1 MAGLTPMMQQ
11 YMAVKEQCPDCILFF
26 RLGDF
31 YEMFN
36 DDARLAS
43 EELDLVLTTRDRGKD
58 ADEQTPMCG
67 VPYHS
72 CEAYIARL
80 IQKGYKVAICEQT
93 QDPATAKGLVDRD
106 IVRIITPGTAI
117 DSGML
122 PDSKNNYISSA
133 YADSCGAAMC
143 FADISTGEMQLLY
156 IDGSDW
162 SSQLQNELF
171 GVAPV
176 ECVLGGEAARSEEL
190 IAFLKTRLTCRC
202 ETALNR
208 LFEPL
213 TAREQLEKHFGERAV
228 WNILIAI
235 SVIISLVFSIGIFVI
250 GPTAVINWMTAF
262 TENEI
267 VLNLTEGL
275 LRIAI
280 FVIYVL
286 LISKMKDIHRVFQYH
301 GAEHKCIH
309 CFESGRELTP
319 ENCQEFYT
327 LHPRCG
333 TSFLVF
339 VLVISLIVFSF
350 LGWPNLALRIVSRL
364 LLIPFIAGI
373 SYEVLKWA
381 GKSDNWFIKIISIPG
396 LYLQKLT
403 TAPPDNEQLEV
414 AIAAVKAVMDE
425 DAPLYEGIAGK
436 DGKFIKTAEE
446 FYEEAGV

>member
-1 MAGLTPMMQQ
+1 M
-11 YMAVKEQCPDCILFF
+11 
-26 RLGDF
+26 
-31 YEMFN
+31 
-36 DDARLAS
+36 
-43 EELDLVLTTRDRGKD
+43 DLSKIFVKD
-58 ADEQTPMCG
+58 ANPTKMGGQAVMEGIMMKGDKKTAVAVRLPSGDIHIKTEENPKKRTWAKIPIVRG
-67 VPYHS
+67 VIVFVNS
-72 CEAYIARL
+72 L
-80 IQKGYKVAICEQT
+80 IQGTKTLMYSADVLEKYEEKLGEGALAEKGK
-93 QDPATAKGLVDRD
+93 
-106 IVRIITPGTAI
+106 
-117 DSGML
+117 
-122 PDSKNNYISSA
+122 
-133 YADSCGAAMC
+133 
-143 FADISTGEMQLLY
+143 F
-156 IDGSDW
+156 
-162 SSQLQNELF
+162 
-171 GVAPV
+171 
-176 ECVLGGEAARSEEL
+176 
-190 IAFLKTRLTCRC
+190 
-202 ETALNR
+202 ETW
-208 LFEPL
+208 
-213 TAREQLEKHFGERAV
+213 LEKHFGERAV

-280 FVIYVL
+280 FVIYFL

>member
-1 MAGLTPMMQQ
+1 MKPSNIGGQAVMEGIMMKGDKKT
-11 YMAVKEQCPDCILFF
+11 AVAV
-26 RLGDF
+26 RLPSGDIHIKT
-31 YEMFN
+31 
-36 DDARLAS
+36 
-43 EELDLVLTTRDRGKD
+43 EENPKKRTWAKIPIVRG
-58 ADEQTPMCG
+58 
-67 VPYHS
+67 VIVFVNS
-72 CEAYIARL
+72 L
-80 IQKGYKVAICEQT
+80 IQGTKTLMYSADVLEKYEEKLGEGALAEKGK
-93 QDPATAKGLVDRD
+93 
-106 IVRIITPGTAI
+106 
-117 DSGML
+117 
-122 PDSKNNYISSA
+122 
-133 YADSCGAAMC
+133 
-143 FADISTGEMQLLY
+143 F
-156 IDGSDW
+156 
-162 SSQLQNELF
+162 
-171 GVAPV
+171 
-176 ECVLGGEAARSEEL
+176 
-190 IAFLKTRLTCRC
+190 
-202 ETALNR
+202 ETW
-208 LFEPL
+208 
-213 TAREQLEKHFGERAV
+213 LEKHFGERAV

>member
-1 MAGLTPMMQQ
+1 M
-11 YMAVKEQCPDCILFF
+11 
-26 RLGDF
+26 
-31 YEMFN
+31 
-36 DDARLAS
+36 
-43 EELDLVLTTRDRGKD
+43 DLSKIFVKD
-58 ADEQTPMCG
+58 ANPTKMGGQAVMEGIMMKGDKKTAVAVRLPRGDIHIKTEENPKKRTWAKIPIVRG
-67 VPYHS
+67 VIVFVNS
-72 CEAYIARL
+72 L
-80 IQKGYKVAICEQT
+80 IQGTKTLMYSADVLEKYEEKLGEGALAEKGK
-93 QDPATAKGLVDRD
+93 
-106 IVRIITPGTAI
+106 
-117 DSGML
+117 
-122 PDSKNNYISSA
+122 
-133 YADSCGAAMC
+133 
-143 FADISTGEMQLLY
+143 F
-156 IDGSDW
+156 
-162 SSQLQNELF
+162 
-171 GVAPV
+171 
-176 ECVLGGEAARSEEL
+176 
-190 IAFLKTRLTCRC
+190 
-202 ETALNR
+202 ETW
-208 LFEPL
+208 
-213 TAREQLEKHFGERAV
+213 LEKHFGERAV

>member
-1 MAGLTPMMQQ
+1 M
-11 YMAVKEQCPDCILFF
+11 
-26 RLGDF
+26 
-31 YEMFN
+31 
-36 DDARLAS
+36 
-43 EELDLVLTTRDRGKD
+43 DLSKIFVKD
-58 ADEQTPMCG
+58 ANPTKMGGQAVMEGIMMKGDKKTAVAVRLPSGDIHIKTEENPKKRTWAKIPIVRG
-67 VPYHS
+67 VIVFVNS
-72 CEAYIARL
+72 L
-80 IQKGYKVAICEQT
+80 IQGTKTLMYSADVLEKYEEKLGEGALAEKGK
-93 QDPATAKGLVDRD
+93 
-106 IVRIITPGTAI
+106 
-117 DSGML
+117 
-122 PDSKNNYISSA
+122 
-133 YADSCGAAMC
+133 
-143 FADISTGEMQLLY
+143 F
-156 IDGSDW
+156 
-162 SSQLQNELF
+162 
-171 GVAPV
+171 
-176 ECVLGGEAARSEEL
+176 
-190 IAFLKTRLTCRC
+190 
-202 ETALNR
+202 ETW
-208 LFEPL
+208 
-213 TAREQLEKHFGERAV
+213 LEKHFGERAV

-425 DAPLYEGIAGK
+425 DAPVYEGIAGK

>member
-1 MAGLTPMMQQ
+1 M
-11 YMAVKEQCPDCILFF
+11 
-26 RLGDF
+26 
-31 YEMFN
+31 
-36 DDARLAS
+36 
-43 EELDLVLTTRDRGKD
+43 DLSRIFVKD
-58 ADEQTPMCG
+58 ANPTKMGGQAVMEGIMMKGDKKTAVAVRLPSGDIHIKTEANPKKRTWAKIPIVRG
-67 VPYHS
+67 VIVFVNS
-72 CEAYIARL
+72 L
-80 IQKGYKVAICEQT
+80 IQGTRTLMYSADVLEKYEEKLGEGALEEKG
-93 QDPATAKGLVDRD
+93 R
-106 IVRIITPGTAI
+106 
-117 DSGML
+117 
-122 PDSKNNYISSA
+122 
-133 YADSCGAAMC
+133 
-143 FADISTGEMQLLY
+143 F
-156 IDGSDW
+156 
-162 SSQLQNELF
+162 
-171 GVAPV
+171 
-176 ECVLGGEAARSEEL
+176 
-190 IAFLKTRLTCRC
+190 
-202 ETALNR
+202 ETW
-208 LFEPL
+208 
-213 TAREQLEKHFGERAV
+213 LEKHFGERAV
-228 WNILIAI
+228 WNILIAV

-309 CFESGRELTP
+309 CFENGRELTP

-350 LGWPNLALRIVSRL
+350 LGWPNLAARIISRL

-403 TAPPDNEQLEV
+403 TAAPDNEQLEI

-425 DAPLYEGIAGK
+425 DAPLYESIAGK

>member
-1 MAGLTPMMQQ
+1 M
-11 YMAVKEQCPDCILFF
+11 
-26 RLGDF
+26 
-31 YEMFN
+31 
-36 DDARLAS
+36 
-43 EELDLVLTTRDRGKD
+43 DLSKIFVKD
-58 ADEQTPMCG
+58 ANPTKMGGQAVMEGIMMKGDKKTAVAVRLPSGDIHIKTEENPKKRTWAKIPIVRG
-67 VPYHS
+67 VIVFVNS
-72 CEAYIARL
+72 L
-80 IQKGYKVAICEQT
+80 IQGTKTLMYSADVLEKYEEKLGEGALAEKGK
-93 QDPATAKGLVDRD
+93 
-106 IVRIITPGTAI
+106 
-117 DSGML
+117 
-122 PDSKNNYISSA
+122 
-133 YADSCGAAMC
+133 
-143 FADISTGEMQLLY
+143 F
-156 IDGSDW
+156 
-162 SSQLQNELF
+162 
-171 GVAPV
+171 
-176 ECVLGGEAARSEEL
+176 
-190 IAFLKTRLTCRC
+190 
-202 ETALNR
+202 ETW
-208 LFEPL
+208 
-213 TAREQLEKHFGERAV
+213 LEKHFGERAV

-275 LRIAI
+275 LRIAV

-446 FYEEAGV
+446 FYKEAGV

>member
-1 MAGLTPMMQQ
+1 M
-11 YMAVKEQCPDCILFF
+11 
-26 RLGDF
+26 
-31 YEMFN
+31 
-36 DDARLAS
+36 
-43 EELDLVLTTRDRGKD
+43 DLSKIFVKD
-58 ADEQTPMCG
+58 ANPTKMGGQAVMEGIMMKGDKKTAVAVRLPSGDIHIKTEENPKKRTWAKIPIVRG
-67 VPYHS
+67 VIVFVNS
-72 CEAYIARL
+72 L
-80 IQKGYKVAICEQT
+80 IQ
-93 QDPATAKGLVDRD
+93 
-106 IVRIITPGTAI
+106 GTKTL
-117 DSGML
+117 M
-122 PDSKNNYISSA
+122 YSA
-133 YADSCGAAMC
+133 D
-143 FADISTGEMQLLY
+143 
-156 IDGSDW
+156 
-162 SSQLQNELF
+162 
-171 GVAPV
+171 V
-176 ECVLGGEAARSEEL
+176 
-190 IAFLKTRLTCRC
+190 
-202 ETALNR
+202 
-208 LFEPL
+208 
-213 TAREQLEKHFGERAV
+213 LEKYEEKLGEGALAEKGKFETWLEKLFGERAV

-275 LRIAI
+275 LRIAV

-364 LLIPFIAGI
+364 LLSPFIAGI

>member
-1 MAGLTPMMQQ
+1 M
-11 YMAVKEQCPDCILFF
+11 
-26 RLGDF
+26 
-31 YEMFN
+31 
-36 DDARLAS
+36 
-43 EELDLVLTTRDRGKD
+43 DLSKIFVKD
-58 ADEQTPMCG
+58 ANPTKMGGQAVMEGIMMKGDKKTAVAVRLPSGDIHIKTEENPKKRTWAKIPIVRG
-67 VPYHS
+67 VIVFVNS
-72 CEAYIARL
+72 L
-80 IQKGYKVAICEQT
+80 IQGTKTLMYSADLLEKYEEKLGEGALAEKGK
-93 QDPATAKGLVDRD
+93 
-106 IVRIITPGTAI
+106 
-117 DSGML
+117 
-122 PDSKNNYISSA
+122 
-133 YADSCGAAMC
+133 
-143 FADISTGEMQLLY
+143 F
-156 IDGSDW
+156 
-162 SSQLQNELF
+162 
-171 GVAPV
+171 
-176 ECVLGGEAARSEEL
+176 
-190 IAFLKTRLTCRC
+190 
-202 ETALNR
+202 ETW
-208 LFEPL
+208 
-213 TAREQLEKHFGERAV
+213 LEKHFGERAV

>member
-1 MAGLTPMMQQ
+1 M
-11 YMAVKEQCPDCILFF
+11 
-26 RLGDF
+26 
-31 YEMFN
+31 
-36 DDARLAS
+36 
-43 EELDLVLTTRDRGKD
+43 DLSKIFVKD
-58 ADEQTPMCG
+58 ANPTKMGGQAVMEGIMMKGDKKTAVAVRLPSGDIHIKTEENPKKRTWAKIPIVRG
-67 VPYHS
+67 VIVFVNS
-72 CEAYIARL
+72 L
-80 IQKGYKVAICEQT
+80 IQGTKTLMYSADVLEKYEEKLGEGALEEKGK
-93 QDPATAKGLVDRD
+93 
-106 IVRIITPGTAI
+106 
-117 DSGML
+117 
-122 PDSKNNYISSA
+122 
-133 YADSCGAAMC
+133 
-143 FADISTGEMQLLY
+143 F
-156 IDGSDW
+156 
-162 SSQLQNELF
+162 
-171 GVAPV
+171 
-176 ECVLGGEAARSEEL
+176 
-190 IAFLKTRLTCRC
+190 
-202 ETALNR
+202 ETW
-208 LFEPL
+208 
-213 TAREQLEKHFGERAV
+213 LEKHFGERAV

>member
-1 MAGLTPMMQQ
+1 M
-11 YMAVKEQCPDCILFF
+11 
-26 RLGDF
+26 
-31 YEMFN
+31 
-36 DDARLAS
+36 
-43 EELDLVLTTRDRGKD
+43 DLSRIFVKD
-58 ADEQTPMCG
+58 ANPTKMGGQAVMEGIMMKGAKKTAVAVRLPSGDIHIKTEANPKKRTWAKIPIVRG
-67 VPYHS
+67 VIVFVNS
-72 CEAYIARL
+72 L
-80 IQKGYKVAICEQT
+80 IQGTRTLMYSADVLEKYEEKLGEGALEEKG
-93 QDPATAKGLVDRD
+93 R
-106 IVRIITPGTAI
+106 
-117 DSGML
+117 
-122 PDSKNNYISSA
+122 
-133 YADSCGAAMC
+133 
-143 FADISTGEMQLLY
+143 F
-156 IDGSDW
+156 
-162 SSQLQNELF
+162 
-171 GVAPV
+171 
-176 ECVLGGEAARSEEL
+176 
-190 IAFLKTRLTCRC
+190 
-202 ETALNR
+202 ETW
-208 LFEPL
+208 
-213 TAREQLEKHFGERAV
+213 LEKHFGERAV
-228 WNILIAI
+228 WNILIAV

-280 FVIYVL
+280 VVIDVL

-309 CFESGRELTP
+309 CFENGRELTP

-350 LGWPNLALRIVSRL
+350 LGWPNLAARIISRL

-403 TAPPDNEQLEV
+403 TAAPDNEQLEI

>member
-1 MAGLTPMMQQ
+1 MEGIMMKGDKKT
-11 YMAVKEQCPDCILFF
+11 AVAV
-26 RLGDF
+26 RLPSGDIHIKT
-31 YEMFN
+31 
-36 DDARLAS
+36 
-43 EELDLVLTTRDRGKD
+43 EENPKKRTWVKIPIVRG
-58 ADEQTPMCG
+58 
-67 VPYHS
+67 VIVFVNS
-72 CEAYIARL
+72 L
-80 IQKGYKVAICEQT
+80 IQGTKTLMYSADVLEKYEEKLGEGALAEKGK
-93 QDPATAKGLVDRD
+93 
-106 IVRIITPGTAI
+106 
-117 DSGML
+117 
-122 PDSKNNYISSA
+122 
-133 YADSCGAAMC
+133 
-143 FADISTGEMQLLY
+143 F
-156 IDGSDW
+156 
-162 SSQLQNELF
+162 
-171 GVAPV
+171 
-176 ECVLGGEAARSEEL
+176 
-190 IAFLKTRLTCRC
+190 
-202 ETALNR
+202 ETW
-208 LFEPL
+208 
-213 TAREQLEKHFGERAV
+213 LEKHFGERAV

>member
-1 MAGLTPMMQQ
+1 M
-11 YMAVKEQCPDCILFF
+11 
-26 RLGDF
+26 
-31 YEMFN
+31 
-36 DDARLAS
+36 
-43 EELDLVLTTRDRGKD
+43 DLSKIFVKD
-58 ADEQTPMCG
+58 ANPTKMGGQAVMEGIMMKGDKKTAVAVRLPSGDIHIKTEENPKKRTWAKIPIVRG
-67 VPYHS
+67 VIVFVNS
-72 CEAYIARL
+72 L
-80 IQKGYKVAICEQT
+80 IQGTKTLMYSADVLEKYEEKLGEGALAEKGK
-93 QDPATAKGLVDRD
+93 
-106 IVRIITPGTAI
+106 
-117 DSGML
+117 
-122 PDSKNNYISSA
+122 
-133 YADSCGAAMC
+133 
-143 FADISTGEMQLLY
+143 F
-156 IDGSDW
+156 
-162 SSQLQNELF
+162 
-171 GVAPV
+171 
-176 ECVLGGEAARSEEL
+176 
-190 IAFLKTRLTCRC
+190 
-202 ETALNR
+202 ETW
-208 LFEPL
+208 
-213 TAREQLEKHFGERAV
+213 LEKHFGERAV

-262 TENEI
+262 AENEI

-425 DAPLYEGIAGK
+425 DAPLYEGIADK

>member
-1 MAGLTPMMQQ
+1 M
-11 YMAVKEQCPDCILFF
+11 
-26 RLGDF
+26 
-31 YEMFN
+31 
-36 DDARLAS
+36 
-43 EELDLVLTTRDRGKD
+43 DLSKIFVKD
-58 ADEQTPMCG
+58 ANPTKMGGQAVMEGIMMKGDKKTAVAVRLPSGDIHIKTEENPKKRTWAKIPIVRG
-67 VPYHS
+67 VIVFVNS
-72 CEAYIARL
+72 L
-80 IQKGYKVAICEQT
+80 IQGTKTLMYSADVLEKYEEKLGEGALAEKGK
-93 QDPATAKGLVDRD
+93 
-106 IVRIITPGTAI
+106 
-117 DSGML
+117 
-122 PDSKNNYISSA
+122 
-133 YADSCGAAMC
+133 
-143 FADISTGEMQLLY
+143 F
-156 IDGSDW
+156 
-162 SSQLQNELF
+162 
-171 GVAPV
+171 
-176 ECVLGGEAARSEEL
+176 
-190 IAFLKTRLTCRC
+190 
-202 ETALNR
+202 ETW
-208 LFEPL
+208 
-213 TAREQLEKHFGERAV
+213 LEKHFGERAV

-275 LRIAI
+275 LRIAV

-350 LGWPNLALRIVSRL
+350 LGLPNLALRIVSRL

>member
-1 MAGLTPMMQQ
+1 M
-11 YMAVKEQCPDCILFF
+11 
-26 RLGDF
+26 
-31 YEMFN
+31 
-36 DDARLAS
+36 
-43 EELDLVLTTRDRGKD
+43 DLSKIFVKD
-58 ADEQTPMCG
+58 ANPTKMGGQAVMEGIMMKGDKKTAVAVRLPSGDIHIKTEENPKKRTWAKIPIVRG
-67 VPYHS
+67 VIVFVNS
-72 CEAYIARL
+72 L
-80 IQKGYKVAICEQT
+80 IQGTKTLMYSADVLEKYEEKLGEGALAEKGK
-93 QDPATAKGLVDRD
+93 
-106 IVRIITPGTAI
+106 
-117 DSGML
+117 
-122 PDSKNNYISSA
+122 
-133 YADSCGAAMC
+133 
-143 FADISTGEMQLLY
+143 F
-156 IDGSDW
+156 
-162 SSQLQNELF
+162 
-171 GVAPV
+171 
-176 ECVLGGEAARSEEL
+176 
-190 IAFLKTRLTCRC
+190 
-202 ETALNR
+202 ETW
-208 LFEPL
+208 
-213 TAREQLEKHFGERAV
+213 LEKHFGERAV

-350 LGWPNLALRIVSRL
+350 LGWPNLALRILSRL

-425 DAPLYEGIAGK
+425 DAPVYEGIAGK

>member
-1 MAGLTPMMQQ
+1 M
-11 YMAVKEQCPDCILFF
+11 
-26 RLGDF
+26 
-31 YEMFN
+31 
-36 DDARLAS
+36 
-43 EELDLVLTTRDRGKD
+43 DLSKIFVKD
-58 ADEQTPMCG
+58 ANPTKMGGQAVMEGIMMKGDKKTAVAVRLPSGDIHIKTEENPKKRTWAKIPIVRG
-67 VPYHS
+67 VIVFVNS
-72 CEAYIARL
+72 L
-80 IQKGYKVAICEQT
+80 IQGTKTLMYSADVLEKYEEKLGEGALAEKGK
-93 QDPATAKGLVDRD
+93 
-106 IVRIITPGTAI
+106 
-117 DSGML
+117 
-122 PDSKNNYISSA
+122 
-133 YADSCGAAMC
+133 
-143 FADISTGEMQLLY
+143 F
-156 IDGSDW
+156 
-162 SSQLQNELF
+162 
-171 GVAPV
+171 
-176 ECVLGGEAARSEEL
+176 
-190 IAFLKTRLTCRC
+190 
-202 ETALNR
+202 ETW
-208 LFEPL
+208 
-213 TAREQLEKHFGERAV
+213 LEKHFGERAV

-414 AIAAVKAVMDE
+414 AIAAVKAVLDE
-425 DAPLYEGIAGK
+425 DAPVYEGIAGQ

>member
-1 MAGLTPMMQQ
+1 M
-11 YMAVKEQCPDCILFF
+11 
-26 RLGDF
+26 
-31 YEMFN
+31 
-36 DDARLAS
+36 
-43 EELDLVLTTRDRGKD
+43 DLSKIFVKD
-58 ADEQTPMCG
+58 ANPTKMGGQAVMEGIMMKGDKKTAVAVRLPSGDIHIKTEENPKKRTWAKIPIVRG
-67 VPYHS
+67 VIVFVNS
-72 CEAYIARL
+72 L
-80 IQKGYKVAICEQT
+80 IQGTKTLMYSADVLEKYEEKLGEGALAEKGK
-93 QDPATAKGLVDRD
+93 
-106 IVRIITPGTAI
+106 
-117 DSGML
+117 
-122 PDSKNNYISSA
+122 
-133 YADSCGAAMC
+133 
-143 FADISTGEMQLLY
+143 F
-156 IDGSDW
+156 
-162 SSQLQNELF
+162 
-171 GVAPV
+171 
-176 ECVLGGEAARSEEL
+176 
-190 IAFLKTRLTCRC
+190 
-202 ETALNR
+202 ETW
-208 LFEPL
+208 
-213 TAREQLEKHFGERAV
+213 LEKHFGERAV

-280 FVIYVL
+280 FVNYVL

>member
-1 MAGLTPMMQQ
+1 M
-11 YMAVKEQCPDCILFF
+11 
-26 RLGDF
+26 
-31 YEMFN
+31 
-36 DDARLAS
+36 
-43 EELDLVLTTRDRGKD
+43 DLSKIFVKD
-58 ADEQTPMCG
+58 ANPTKMGGQAVMEGIMMKGDKKTAVAVRLPRGDIHIKTEENPKKRTWAKIPIVRG
-67 VPYHS
+67 VIVFVNS
-72 CEAYIARL
+72 L
-80 IQKGYKVAICEQT
+80 IQGTKTLMYSADVLEKYEEKLGEGALAEKGK
-93 QDPATAKGLVDRD
+93 
-106 IVRIITPGTAI
+106 
-117 DSGML
+117 
-122 PDSKNNYISSA
+122 
-133 YADSCGAAMC
+133 
-143 FADISTGEMQLLY
+143 F
-156 IDGSDW
+156 
-162 SSQLQNELF
+162 
-171 GVAPV
+171 
-176 ECVLGGEAARSEEL
+176 
-190 IAFLKTRLTCRC
+190 
-202 ETALNR
+202 ETW
-208 LFEPL
+208 
-213 TAREQLEKHFGERAV
+213 LEKHFGERAV

-267 VLNLTEGL
+267 LLNLTEGL

>member
-1 MAGLTPMMQQ
+1 M
-11 YMAVKEQCPDCILFF
+11 
-26 RLGDF
+26 
-31 YEMFN
+31 
-36 DDARLAS
+36 
-43 EELDLVLTTRDRGKD
+43 DLSKIFVKD
-58 ADEQTPMCG
+58 ANPTKMGGQAVMEGIMMKGDKKTAVAVRLPSGDIHIKTEENPKKRTWVKIPIVRG
-67 VPYHS
+67 VIVFVNS
-72 CEAYIARL
+72 L
-80 IQKGYKVAICEQT
+80 IQGTKTLMYSADVLEKYEEKLGEGALAEKGK
-93 QDPATAKGLVDRD
+93 
-106 IVRIITPGTAI
+106 
-117 DSGML
+117 
-122 PDSKNNYISSA
+122 
-133 YADSCGAAMC
+133 
-143 FADISTGEMQLLY
+143 F
-156 IDGSDW
+156 
-162 SSQLQNELF
+162 
-171 GVAPV
+171 
-176 ECVLGGEAARSEEL
+176 
-190 IAFLKTRLTCRC
+190 
-202 ETALNR
+202 ETW
-208 LFEPL
+208 
-213 TAREQLEKHFGERAV
+213 LEKHFGERAV

-350 LGWPNLALRIVSRL
+350 LGWPNLALRILSRL

>member
-1 MAGLTPMMQQ
+1 M
-11 YMAVKEQCPDCILFF
+11 
-26 RLGDF
+26 
-31 YEMFN
+31 
-36 DDARLAS
+36 
-43 EELDLVLTTRDRGKD
+43 DLSKIFVKD
-58 ADEQTPMCG
+58 ANPTKMGGQAVMEGIMMKGDKKTAVAVRLPGGDIHIKTEENPKKRTWAKIPIVRG
-67 VPYHS
+67 VIVFVNS
-72 CEAYIARL
+72 L
-80 IQKGYKVAICEQT
+80 IQGTKTLMYSADVLEKYEEKLGEGALAEKGK
-93 QDPATAKGLVDRD
+93 
-106 IVRIITPGTAI
+106 
-117 DSGML
+117 
-122 PDSKNNYISSA
+122 
-133 YADSCGAAMC
+133 
-143 FADISTGEMQLLY
+143 F
-156 IDGSDW
+156 
-162 SSQLQNELF
+162 
-171 GVAPV
+171 
-176 ECVLGGEAARSEEL
+176 
-190 IAFLKTRLTCRC
+190 
-202 ETALNR
+202 ETW
-208 LFEPL
+208 
-213 TAREQLEKHFGERAV
+213 LEKHFGERAV

-275 LRIAI
+275 LRIAV

-364 LLIPFIAGI
+364 LLIPFIAGV

>member
-1 MAGLTPMMQQ
+1 MDLSKIFVKDANPTKMGGQAVMEGIMMKGAGKT
-11 YMAVKEQCPDCILFF
+11 AVAVRLPSGDIHIKTEENPKKRTWTKIPIVRGVIVFVNSLIQGTRTLMYSADVLEKYEEK
-26 RLGDF
+26 LGD
-31 YEMFN
+31 
-36 DDARLAS
+36 
-43 EELDLVLTTRDRGKD
+43 G
-58 ADEQTPMCG
+58 
-67 VPYHS
+67 
-72 CEAYIARL
+72 
-80 IQKGYKVAICEQT
+80 
-93 QDPATAKGLVDRD
+93 ATAEKGR
-106 IVRIITPGTAI
+106 
-117 DSGML
+117 
-122 PDSKNNYISSA
+122 
-133 YADSCGAAMC
+133 
-143 FADISTGEMQLLY
+143 F
-156 IDGSDW
+156 
-162 SSQLQNELF
+162 
-171 GVAPV
+171 
-176 ECVLGGEAARSEEL
+176 
-190 IAFLKTRLTCRC
+190 
-202 ETALNR
+202 ETW
-208 LFEPL
+208 
-213 TAREQLEKHFGERAV
+213 LEKHFGERAV

-350 LGWPNLALRIVSRL
+350 LGWPNLALRILSRL

-425 DAPLYEGIAGK
+425 DAPVYEGIAGK

>member
-1 MAGLTPMMQQ
+1 M
-11 YMAVKEQCPDCILFF
+11 
-26 RLGDF
+26 
-31 YEMFN
+31 
-36 DDARLAS
+36 
-43 EELDLVLTTRDRGKD
+43 DLSKIFVKD
-58 ADEQTPMCG
+58 ANPTKMGGQAVMEGIMMKGDKKTAVAVSLPSGDIHIKTEENPKKRTWAKIPIVRG
-67 VPYHS
+67 VIVFVNS
-72 CEAYIARL
+72 L
-80 IQKGYKVAICEQT
+80 IQGTKTLMYSADVLEKYEEKLGEGALAEKGK
-93 QDPATAKGLVDRD
+93 
-106 IVRIITPGTAI
+106 
-117 DSGML
+117 
-122 PDSKNNYISSA
+122 
-133 YADSCGAAMC
+133 
-143 FADISTGEMQLLY
+143 F
-156 IDGSDW
+156 
-162 SSQLQNELF
+162 
-171 GVAPV
+171 
-176 ECVLGGEAARSEEL
+176 
-190 IAFLKTRLTCRC
+190 
-202 ETALNR
+202 ETW
-208 LFEPL
+208 
-213 TAREQLEKHFGERAV
+213 LEKHFGERAV

>member
-1 MAGLTPMMQQ
+1 M
-11 YMAVKEQCPDCILFF
+11 
-26 RLGDF
+26 
-31 YEMFN
+31 
-36 DDARLAS
+36 
-43 EELDLVLTTRDRGKD
+43 DLSKIFVKD
-58 ADEQTPMCG
+58 ANPTKMGGQAVMEGIMMKGDKKTAVAVRLPSGDIHIKTEENPKKRTWAKIPIVRG
-67 VPYHS
+67 VIVFVNS
-72 CEAYIARL
+72 L
-80 IQKGYKVAICEQT
+80 IQGTKTLMYSADVLEKYEEKLGEGALAEKGK
-93 QDPATAKGLVDRD
+93 
-106 IVRIITPGTAI
+106 
-117 DSGML
+117 
-122 PDSKNNYISSA
+122 
-133 YADSCGAAMC
+133 
-143 FADISTGEMQLLY
+143 F
-156 IDGSDW
+156 
-162 SSQLQNELF
+162 
-171 GVAPV
+171 
-176 ECVLGGEAARSEEL
+176 
-190 IAFLKTRLTCRC
+190 
-202 ETALNR
+202 ETW
-208 LFEPL
+208 
-213 TAREQLEKHFGERAV
+213 LEKHFGERAV

-425 DAPLYEGIAGK
+425 DAPVYEGIAGT

>member
-1 MAGLTPMMQQ
+1 M
-11 YMAVKEQCPDCILFF
+11 
-26 RLGDF
+26 
-31 YEMFN
+31 
-36 DDARLAS
+36 
-43 EELDLVLTTRDRGKD
+43 DLSKIFVKD
-58 ADEQTPMCG
+58 ANPTKMGGQAVMEGIMMKGDKKTAVAVRLPSGDIHIKTEQNPKKRTWAKIPIVRG
-67 VPYHS
+67 VIVFVNS
-72 CEAYIARL
+72 L
-80 IQKGYKVAICEQT
+80 IQGTKTLMYSADVLEKYEEKLGEEALAEKGK
-93 QDPATAKGLVDRD
+93 
-106 IVRIITPGTAI
+106 
-117 DSGML
+117 
-122 PDSKNNYISSA
+122 
-133 YADSCGAAMC
+133 
-143 FADISTGEMQLLY
+143 F
-156 IDGSDW
+156 
-162 SSQLQNELF
+162 
-171 GVAPV
+171 
-176 ECVLGGEAARSEEL
+176 
-190 IAFLKTRLTCRC
+190 
-202 ETALNR
+202 ETW
-208 LFEPL
+208 
-213 TAREQLEKHFGERAV
+213 LEKHFGERAV
-228 WNILIAI
+228 WNILIAV

-309 CFESGRELTP
+309 CFENGRELTP

>member
-1 MAGLTPMMQQ
+1 M
-11 YMAVKEQCPDCILFF
+11 
-26 RLGDF
+26 
-31 YEMFN
+31 
-36 DDARLAS
+36 
-43 EELDLVLTTRDRGKD
+43 DLSKIFVKD
-58 ADEQTPMCG
+58 ANPTKMGGQAVMEGIMMKGDKKTAVAVRLPSGDIHIKTEENPKKRTWAKIPIVRG
-67 VPYHS
+67 VIVFVNS
-72 CEAYIARL
+72 L
-80 IQKGYKVAICEQT
+80 IQGTKTLMYSADVLEKYEEKLGEGALEEKG
-93 QDPATAKGLVDRD
+93 R
-106 IVRIITPGTAI
+106 
-117 DSGML
+117 
-122 PDSKNNYISSA
+122 
-133 YADSCGAAMC
+133 
-143 FADISTGEMQLLY
+143 F
-156 IDGSDW
+156 
-162 SSQLQNELF
+162 
-171 GVAPV
+171 
-176 ECVLGGEAARSEEL
+176 
-190 IAFLKTRLTCRC
+190 
-202 ETALNR
+202 ETW
-208 LFEPL
+208 
-213 TAREQLEKHFGERAV
+213 LEKHFGERAV

-414 AIAAVKAVMDE
+414 AIAAVKAAMDE

>member
-1 MAGLTPMMQQ
+1 M
-11 YMAVKEQCPDCILFF
+11 
-26 RLGDF
+26 
-31 YEMFN
+31 
-36 DDARLAS
+36 
-43 EELDLVLTTRDRGKD
+43 DLSKIFVKD
-58 ADEQTPMCG
+58 ANPTKMGGQAVMEGIMMKGDKKTAVAVRLPSGDIHIKTEENPKKRTWVKIPIVRG
-67 VPYHS
+67 VIVFVNS
-72 CEAYIARL
+72 L
-80 IQKGYKVAICEQT
+80 IQGTKTLMYSADVLEKYEEKLGEGALAEKGK
-93 QDPATAKGLVDRD
+93 
-106 IVRIITPGTAI
+106 
-117 DSGML
+117 
-122 PDSKNNYISSA
+122 
-133 YADSCGAAMC
+133 
-143 FADISTGEMQLLY
+143 F
-156 IDGSDW
+156 
-162 SSQLQNELF
+162 
-171 GVAPV
+171 
-176 ECVLGGEAARSEEL
+176 
-190 IAFLKTRLTCRC
+190 
-202 ETALNR
+202 ETW
-208 LFEPL
+208 
-213 TAREQLEKHFGERAV
+213 LEKHFGERAV

>member
-1 MAGLTPMMQQ
+1 M
-11 YMAVKEQCPDCILFF
+11 
-26 RLGDF
+26 
-31 YEMFN
+31 
-36 DDARLAS
+36 
-43 EELDLVLTTRDRGKD
+43 DLSKIFVKD
-58 ADEQTPMCG
+58 ANPTKMGGQAVMEGIMMKGDKKTAVAVRLPRGDIHIKTEENPKKRTWAKIPIVRG
-67 VPYHS
+67 VIVFVNS
-72 CEAYIARL
+72 L
-80 IQKGYKVAICEQT
+80 IQGTKTLMYSADVLEKYEEKLGEGALAEKGK
-93 QDPATAKGLVDRD
+93 
-106 IVRIITPGTAI
+106 
-117 DSGML
+117 
-122 PDSKNNYISSA
+122 
-133 YADSCGAAMC
+133 
-143 FADISTGEMQLLY
+143 F
-156 IDGSDW
+156 
-162 SSQLQNELF
+162 
-171 GVAPV
+171 
-176 ECVLGGEAARSEEL
+176 
-190 IAFLKTRLTCRC
+190 
-202 ETALNR
+202 ETW
-208 LFEPL
+208 
-213 TAREQLEKHFGERAV
+213 LEKHFGERAV
-228 WNILIAI
+228 WNVLIAI

>member
-1 MAGLTPMMQQ
+1 M
-11 YMAVKEQCPDCILFF
+11 
-26 RLGDF
+26 
-31 YEMFN
+31 
-36 DDARLAS
+36 
-43 EELDLVLTTRDRGKD
+43 DLSRIFVKD
-58 ADEQTPMCG
+58 ANPTKMGGQAVMEGIMMKGDKKTAVAVRLPSGDIHIKTEENPKKRTWAKIPIVRG
-67 VPYHS
+67 VIVFVNS
-72 CEAYIARL
+72 L
-80 IQKGYKVAICEQT
+80 IQGTKTLMYSADVLEKYEEKLGEGALEEKG
-93 QDPATAKGLVDRD
+93 R
-106 IVRIITPGTAI
+106 
-117 DSGML
+117 
-122 PDSKNNYISSA
+122 
-133 YADSCGAAMC
+133 
-143 FADISTGEMQLLY
+143 F
-156 IDGSDW
+156 
-162 SSQLQNELF
+162 
-171 GVAPV
+171 
-176 ECVLGGEAARSEEL
+176 
-190 IAFLKTRLTCRC
+190 
-202 ETALNR
+202 ETW
-208 LFEPL
+208 
-213 TAREQLEKHFGERAV
+213 LEKHFGERAV
-228 WNILIAI
+228 WNILIAV

-350 LGWPNLALRIVSRL
+350 LGWPNLAARIVSRL

>member
-1 MAGLTPMMQQ
+1 M
-11 YMAVKEQCPDCILFF
+11 
-26 RLGDF
+26 
-31 YEMFN
+31 
-36 DDARLAS
+36 
-43 EELDLVLTTRDRGKD
+43 DLSKIFVKD
-58 ADEQTPMCG
+58 ANPTKMGGQAVMEGIMMKGDKKTAVAVRLPSGDIHIKTEENPKKRTWAKIPIVRG
-67 VPYHS
+67 VIVFVNS
-72 CEAYIARL
+72 L
-80 IQKGYKVAICEQT
+80 IQGTKTLMYSADVLEKYEEKLGEGALEEKGK
-93 QDPATAKGLVDRD
+93 
-106 IVRIITPGTAI
+106 
-117 DSGML
+117 
-122 PDSKNNYISSA
+122 
-133 YADSCGAAMC
+133 
-143 FADISTGEMQLLY
+143 F
-156 IDGSDW
+156 
-162 SSQLQNELF
+162 
-171 GVAPV
+171 
-176 ECVLGGEAARSEEL
+176 
-190 IAFLKTRLTCRC
+190 
-202 ETALNR
+202 ETW
-208 LFEPL
+208 
-213 TAREQLEKHFGERAV
+213 LEKHFGERAV

-319 ENCQEFYT
+319 ENCQGFYT

-364 LLIPFIAGI
+364 LLIPFIAGV

>member
-1 MAGLTPMMQQ
+1 M
-11 YMAVKEQCPDCILFF
+11 
-26 RLGDF
+26 
-31 YEMFN
+31 
-36 DDARLAS
+36 
-43 EELDLVLTTRDRGKD
+43 DLSKIFVKD
-58 ADEQTPMCG
+58 ANPTKMGGQAVMEGIMMKGDKKTAVAVRLPSGDIHIKTEENPKKRTWVKIPIVRG
-67 VPYHS
+67 VIVFVNS
-72 CEAYIARL
+72 L
-80 IQKGYKVAICEQT
+80 IQGTKTLMYSADVLEKYEEKLGEGALAEKGK
-93 QDPATAKGLVDRD
+93 
-106 IVRIITPGTAI
+106 
-117 DSGML
+117 
-122 PDSKNNYISSA
+122 
-133 YADSCGAAMC
+133 
-143 FADISTGEMQLLY
+143 F
-156 IDGSDW
+156 
-162 SSQLQNELF
+162 
-171 GVAPV
+171 
-176 ECVLGGEAARSEEL
+176 
-190 IAFLKTRLTCRC
+190 
-202 ETALNR
+202 ETW
-208 LFEPL
+208 
-213 TAREQLEKHFGERAV
+213 LEKHFGERAV

-350 LGWPNLALRIVSRL
+350 LGWPHLALRIVSRL

>member
-1 MAGLTPMMQQ
+1 M
-11 YMAVKEQCPDCILFF
+11 
-26 RLGDF
+26 
-31 YEMFN
+31 
-36 DDARLAS
+36 
-43 EELDLVLTTRDRGKD
+43 DLSRIFVKD
-58 ADEQTPMCG
+58 ANPTKMGGQAVMEGIMMKGDKKTAVAVRLPSGDIHIKTEENPKKRTWAKIPIVRG
-67 VPYHS
+67 VIVFVNS
-72 CEAYIARL
+72 L
-80 IQKGYKVAICEQT
+80 IQGTKTLMYSADVLEKYEEKLGEGALAEKGK
-93 QDPATAKGLVDRD
+93 
-106 IVRIITPGTAI
+106 
-117 DSGML
+117 
-122 PDSKNNYISSA
+122 
-133 YADSCGAAMC
+133 
-143 FADISTGEMQLLY
+143 F
-156 IDGSDW
+156 
-162 SSQLQNELF
+162 
-171 GVAPV
+171 
-176 ECVLGGEAARSEEL
+176 
-190 IAFLKTRLTCRC
+190 
-202 ETALNR
+202 ETW
-208 LFEPL
+208 
-213 TAREQLEKHFGERAV
+213 LEKHFGERAV

-350 LGWPNLALRIVSRL
+350 LGWPNLAARIVSRL

-425 DAPLYEGIAGK
+425 DAPLYEGIVGK

>member
-1 MAGLTPMMQQ
+1 M
-11 YMAVKEQCPDCILFF
+11 
-26 RLGDF
+26 
-31 YEMFN
+31 
-36 DDARLAS
+36 
-43 EELDLVLTTRDRGKD
+43 DLSRIFVKD
-58 ADEQTPMCG
+58 ANPTKMGGQAVMEGIMMKGDKKTAVAVRLPSGDIHIKTEENPKKRTWAKIPIVRG
-67 VPYHS
+67 VIVFVNS
-72 CEAYIARL
+72 L
-80 IQKGYKVAICEQT
+80 IQGTKTLMYSADVLEKYEEKLGEGALAEKGK
-93 QDPATAKGLVDRD
+93 
-106 IVRIITPGTAI
+106 
-117 DSGML
+117 
-122 PDSKNNYISSA
+122 
-133 YADSCGAAMC
+133 
-143 FADISTGEMQLLY
+143 F
-156 IDGSDW
+156 
-162 SSQLQNELF
+162 
-171 GVAPV
+171 
-176 ECVLGGEAARSEEL
+176 
-190 IAFLKTRLTCRC
+190 
-202 ETALNR
+202 ETW
-208 LFEPL
+208 
-213 TAREQLEKHFGERAV
+213 LEKHFGERAV

-350 LGWPNLALRIVSRL
+350 LGWPNLAARIVSRL

>member
-1 MAGLTPMMQQ
+1 M
-11 YMAVKEQCPDCILFF
+11 
-26 RLGDF
+26 
-31 YEMFN
+31 
-36 DDARLAS
+36 
-43 EELDLVLTTRDRGKD
+43 DLSKIFVKD
-58 ADEQTPMCG
+58 ANPTKMGGQAVMEGIMMKGDKKTAVAVRLPSGDIHIKTEENPKKRTWVKIPIVRG
-67 VPYHS
+67 VIVFVNS
-72 CEAYIARL
+72 L
-80 IQKGYKVAICEQT
+80 IQ
-93 QDPATAKGLVDRD
+93 
-106 IVRIITPGTAI
+106 GTKTL
-117 DSGML
+117 M
-122 PDSKNNYISSA
+122 YSA
-133 YADSCGAAMC
+133 D
-143 FADISTGEMQLLY
+143 
-156 IDGSDW
+156 
-162 SSQLQNELF
+162 
-171 GVAPV
+171 V
-176 ECVLGGEAARSEEL
+176 
-190 IAFLKTRLTCRC
+190 
-202 ETALNR
+202 
-208 LFEPL
+208 
-213 TAREQLEKHFGERAV
+213 LEKYEEKLGEGALAEKGKFETWLEKNFGERDV
-228 WNILIAI
+228 WDILIAI

-275 LRIAI
+275 LRIAV

>member
-1 MAGLTPMMQQ
+1 MDLSKIFVKDANPTKMGGQAVMEGIMMKGDKKT
-11 YMAVKEQCPDCILFF
+11 AVAVRLPSGDIHIKTEENPKKRTWAKIPIVRGVIVFVNSLIQGTRTLMYSADVLEKYEEK
-26 RLGDF
+26 LGDG
-31 YEMFN
+31 
-36 DDARLAS
+36 AL
-43 EELDLVLTTRDRGKD
+43 EE
-58 ADEQTPMCG
+58 
-67 VPYHS
+67 
-72 CEAYIARL
+72 
-80 IQKGYKVAICEQT
+80 KG
-93 QDPATAKGLVDRD
+93 R
-106 IVRIITPGTAI
+106 
-117 DSGML
+117 
-122 PDSKNNYISSA
+122 
-133 YADSCGAAMC
+133 
-143 FADISTGEMQLLY
+143 F
-156 IDGSDW
+156 
-162 SSQLQNELF
+162 
-171 GVAPV
+171 
-176 ECVLGGEAARSEEL
+176 
-190 IAFLKTRLTCRC
+190 
-202 ETALNR
+202 ETW
-208 LFEPL
+208 
-213 TAREQLEKHFGERAV
+213 LEKHFGERAV

-350 LGWPNLALRIVSRL
+350 LGWPNLALRILSRL

-414 AIAAVKAVMDE
+414 AIAAVKAVMDD
-425 DAPLYEGIAGK
+425 DAPVYEGIAGR

>member
-1 MAGLTPMMQQ
+1 MKQSEKITLSCYGIIGIALVIIGIKTEIEYYSPMIF
-11 YMAVKEQCPDCILFF
+11 A
-26 RLGDF
+26 LGF
-31 YEMFN
+31 
-36 DDARLAS
+36 A
-43 EELDLVLTTRDRGKD
+43 LVFG
-58 ADEQTPMCG
+58 
-67 VPYHS
+67 
-72 CEAYIARL
+72 
-80 IQKGYKVAICEQT
+80 
-93 QDPATAKGLVDRD
+93 
-106 IVRIITPGTAI
+106 
-117 DSGML
+117 SG
-122 PDSKNNYISSA
+122 
-133 YADSCGAAMC
+133 
-143 FADISTGEMQLLY
+143 
-156 IDGSDW
+156 W
-162 SSQLQNELF
+162 
-171 GVAPV
+171 
-176 ECVLGGEAARSEEL
+176 
-190 IAFLKTRLTCRC
+190 
-202 ETALNR
+202 R
-208 LFEPL
+208 LFSYWHNTRPENIEKYEEKL
-213 TAREQLEKHFGERAV
+213 GEGALAEKGKFETWLEKHFGERAV

>member
-1 MAGLTPMMQQ
+1 M
-11 YMAVKEQCPDCILFF
+11 
-26 RLGDF
+26 
-31 YEMFN
+31 
-36 DDARLAS
+36 
-43 EELDLVLTTRDRGKD
+43 DLSRIFVKD
-58 ADEQTPMCG
+58 ANPTKMGGQAVMEGIMMKGDKKTAVAVRLPSGDIHIKTEENPKKRTWAKIPIVRG
-67 VPYHS
+67 VIVFVNS
-72 CEAYIARL
+72 L
-80 IQKGYKVAICEQT
+80 IQGTKTLMYSADVLEKYEEKLGEGALAEKGK
-93 QDPATAKGLVDRD
+93 
-106 IVRIITPGTAI
+106 
-117 DSGML
+117 
-122 PDSKNNYISSA
+122 
-133 YADSCGAAMC
+133 
-143 FADISTGEMQLLY
+143 F
-156 IDGSDW
+156 
-162 SSQLQNELF
+162 
-171 GVAPV
+171 
-176 ECVLGGEAARSEEL
+176 
-190 IAFLKTRLTCRC
+190 
-202 ETALNR
+202 ETW
-208 LFEPL
+208 
-213 TAREQLEKHFGERAV
+213 LEKHFGERAV

-350 LGWPNLALRIVSRL
+350 LGWPNLAARIVSRL

-403 TAPPDNEQLEV
+403 TAAPDNEQLEI

>member
-1 MAGLTPMMQQ
+1 M
-11 YMAVKEQCPDCILFF
+11 
-26 RLGDF
+26 
-31 YEMFN
+31 
-36 DDARLAS
+36 
-43 EELDLVLTTRDRGKD
+43 DLSKIFVKD
-58 ADEQTPMCG
+58 ANPTKMGGQAVMEGIMKGDKKTAVAVRLPSGDIHIKTEENPKKRTWAKIPIVRG
-67 VPYHS
+67 VIVFVNS
-72 CEAYIARL
+72 L
-80 IQKGYKVAICEQT
+80 IQGTKTLMYSADVLEKYEEKLGEGALAEKGK
-93 QDPATAKGLVDRD
+93 
-106 IVRIITPGTAI
+106 
-117 DSGML
+117 
-122 PDSKNNYISSA
+122 
-133 YADSCGAAMC
+133 
-143 FADISTGEMQLLY
+143 F
-156 IDGSDW
+156 
-162 SSQLQNELF
+162 
-171 GVAPV
+171 
-176 ECVLGGEAARSEEL
+176 
-190 IAFLKTRLTCRC
+190 
-202 ETALNR
+202 ETW
-208 LFEPL
+208 
-213 TAREQLEKHFGERAV
+213 LEKHFGERAV

-309 CFESGRELTP
+309 CFESSRELTP